1 MQCEMEQMQFKI
13 NICLMMIAFLIIT
26 LVNNVNYLYKCV
38 NKQQYDINLL
48 QNNAVLKHLFGSN
61 CYKNEDG
68 NNIYNLLNEY
78 KDNPYMQNKIRVLL
92 IEYLVSLQEI
102 KENSNIVENQNKI
115 INNEIKCYIDNLL
128 VSMQDNR

>member
-1 MQCEMEQMQFKI
+1 MEQMQFKI